1 MKYLNIFYLLLL
13 CLAYT
18 CCINKTMKPVHK
30 ILKDGRY
37 NSEFPYSN
45 ASREIE
51 SITHSIRKL
60 YRISYYTT
68 YLFTT
73 DTRMTG
79 DLVRSGKFKKMAL
92 GVIRAQESVSGTA
105 TVILKTDQRIALLT
119 CAHILS
125 SPDTLISYFPPSSE
139 DPINY
144 MKSIS
149 VKDKEELFVKD
160 FPACGTFVTLAAD
173 LKNDIAIIGKKC
185 EEVQDTSVFSYP
197 LGHAREL
204 AWGNFV
210 YILGYPY
217 VGLMITKGIVSK
229 PSGLN
234 SGSFTV
240 DALLNK
246 GFSGGIILAICDGA
260 PIFELVGLVKSV
272 SVKREYVLRPKNDI
286 NFYYS
291 DKAPYSDEEFVGTSE
306 VLNYGINY
314 VVPAEDLIT
323 FYTRNRDELIKNGYY
338 LDSFF
343 RPGK

>member
-1 MKYLNIFYLLLL
+1 
-13 CLAYT
+13 
-18 CCINKTMKPVHK
+18 MKPVHQ
-30 ILKDGRY
+30 ILNDGRY
-37 NSEFPYSN
+37 DSEFPNSN
-45 ASREIE
+45 ASCEIE

-68 YLFTT
+68 YTFTP

-79 DLVRSGKFKKMAL
+79 DLVQSGKFKKLAL

-105 TVILKTDQRIALLT
+105 TVILKTNQRVAFLT

-149 VKDKEELFVKD
+149 IKDKEELFVKD
-160 FPACGTFVTLAAD
+160 IPACGPFVILAMD
-173 LKNDIAIIGKKC
+173 LENDIAIIGKKC
-185 EEVQDTSVFSYP
+185 EEFQDTSVFSYP

-204 AWGNFV
+204 EWGNFV
-210 YILGYPY
+210 YIFGYPHG
-217 VGLMITKGIVSK
+217 GLMVTKGIVSK
-229 PSGLN
+229 SNGLDA
-234 SGSFTV
+234 GSFTV

-246 GFSGGIILAICDGA
+246 GFSGGIILAIRDGS
-260 PIFELVGLVKSV
+260 PNFELVGLVKSV
-272 SVKREYVLRPKNDI
+272 SAKREYVLRPKNDV

-291 DKAPYSDEEFVGTSE
+291 DQVPYTDEEFVGTDE
-306 VLNYGINY
+306 ILNYGINY
-314 VVPAEDLIT
+314 VVPAEDLIA
-323 FYTRNRDELIKNGYY
+323 FYTRNHSDLIKNGYN

-343 RPGK
+343 HPGK